1 MLSLCLINDLVFLL
15 SKSSRLS
22 DSIADFEAALSV
34 KFTTSKVQEVVTA
47 LETTLQA
54 SVKVDT
60 VGQYKSVA
68 VYSQQ
73 TTISCSFVLH
83 SCLYVLLFNVINTKY
98 LCNVTCQEDQGL
110 VHLI

>member
-83 SCLYVLLFNVINTKY
+83 SWCMMLIIRTQIQESICASFQYYKY
-98 LCNVTCQEDQGL
+98 QIFV
-110 VHLI
+110 